1 MSKNVISA
9 FNPEQLNKLPSLTFK
24 NIIQK
29 NFQDIN
35 QDIIGN
41 FIIPDAI
48 KKKNIL
54 KMNQDSKFY
63 LDLDGKE
70 GFNQESDIA
79 FNNQKNILNN
89 TKSDEIFQLTNK
101 KYSHVAT
108 IDMNTYKKYLL
119 DYNLKITKD
128 HCGSKF

>member
-1 MSKNVISA
+1 
-9 FNPEQLNKLPSLTFK
+9 
-24 NIIQK
+24 
-29 NFQDIN
+29 
-35 QDIIGN
+35 
-41 FIIPDAI
+41 
-48 KKKNIL
+48 
-54 KMNQDSKFY
+54 MNQDSKFY